1 VEGTPQ
7 VKPNPVPNVVLDPGR
22 ESLISSSGVLLLRES
37 VRVAGLDRGLSTALS
52 RWRPAGARHD
62 PGKVLLDV
70 VTAVALGGDCLADL
84 AAVRAQPSIFGTVAS
99 DPTVSRLF
107 ATLAGDVDAAVAAIR
122 SARAD
127 ARAAVWARRRPL
139 AGVPGTRTGG
149 QVIVD
154 IDATLVTAHSD
165 KENAEPTHKRGFGFA
180 PMCAFVDH
188 GAHGTGETLGID
200 LRPVKASPW
209 NSADHIRVLDNAL
222 TQLPEHERDQVLVR
236 ADTGAASKA
245 FVHHITDLGL
255 EYSIG
260 FAAHDPVRAAIEALP
275 EQAWRAAVDGDGE
288 PRDGAQVAELTTWMP
303 TPTKPTRSPA
313 RFGPQTWPSHM
324 RVIARRERPHPGAQ
338 LRLTDHNGWRITCF
352 ATNTKGPGWTLAA
365 LEVRHRQRARCE
377 DRIRGLKDT
386 GLRNLP
392 FHGYAQNRIWVE
404 VVALAADLLA
414 WTQTLAFDETQ
425 PARRWEPKRIRFR
438 LLAVAGRIIRTGRRR
453 RLRLPRDW
461 PWNHLIDTGWHT
473 LRTA

>member
-7 VKPNPVPNVVLDPGR
+7 VKPNPVPNVVLDPAR
-22 ESLISSSGVLLLRES
+22 ESLISSAGALLMREAI
-37 VRVAGLDRGLSTALS
+37 RVAGLDRGLSRGLS
-52 RWRPAGARHD
+52 PWRSDRAVHD

-70 VTAVALGGDCLADL
+70 ATAVALGGDCLSDL
-84 AAVRAQPSIFGTVAS
+84 AAVRAQPAVFGSVAS

-107 ATLAGDVDAAVAAIR
+107 TALAADVDSAVAAIR
-122 SARAD
+122 QARGQ

-139 AGVPGTRTGG
+139 AGTAGTCVGG

-154 IDATLVTAHSD
+154 IDATLVGAHSE
-165 KENAEPTHKRGFGFA
+165 KENAQPTYKRGFGFH

-188 GAHGTGETLGID
+188 GEHGTGEALAID
-200 LRPVKASPW
+200 LRPGRAAAWDSV
-209 NSADHIRVLDNAL
+209 DHVTILDAAL
-222 TQLPEHERDQVLVR
+222 AQLPEAERAHVLVR
-236 ADTGAASKA
+236 ADTGAASKS
-245 FVHHITDLGL
+245 FLRRITDLGL

-260 FAAHDPVRAAIEALP
+260 FAARDAVRAAIETVP
-275 EQAWRAAVDGDGE
+275 DQAWRAALDGDGE
-288 PRDGAQVAELTTWMP
+288 LRDGAQVAELTAWMP
-303 TPTKPTRSPA
+303 PGTRAGTKDD
-313 RFGPQTWPSHM
+313 WPPGM

-352 ATNTKGPGWTLAA
+352 ATNTKGPGWTLAT

-386 GLRNLP
+386 GMRNLP
-392 FHGYAQNRIWVE
+392 FYGYAQNRIWME

-414 WTQTLAFDETQ
+414 WTQTLAFDTHE
-425 PARRWEPKRIRFR
+425 PARRWEPKRLRFR
-438 LLAVAGRIIRTGRRR
+438 ILAVAGRIIKGQRRR

-461 PWNHLIDTGWHT
+461 PWNRLIDTGWAT
-473 LRTA
+473 LRAA